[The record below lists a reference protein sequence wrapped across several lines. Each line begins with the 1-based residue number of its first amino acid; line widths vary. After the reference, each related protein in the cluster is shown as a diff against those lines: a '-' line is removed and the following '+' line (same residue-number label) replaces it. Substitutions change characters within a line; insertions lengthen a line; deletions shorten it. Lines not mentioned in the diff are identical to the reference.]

1 MSHPLLVSDLGF
13 LVLLGVVKPRCDL
26 SCEVFVQY
34 KLAKRTT
41 KRAQYT
47 EYIPGCEVEKR
58 KRKRREEFCLSG
70 TRVCVNNKYNNNNNN
85 NKQQNNKTTTTSTWS
100 LFNKQILFLSSFP
113 YLIPFSNL
121 QHLFYIHLDYQTH
134 DI

>member
-58 KRKRREEFCLSG
+58 KRKRRILFVRDESLRQQQVQQQQQQQQ
-70 TRVCVNNKYNNNNNN
+70 TT
-85 NKQQNNKTTTTSTWS
+85 KQQNNNNIHMESV
-100 LFNKQILFLSSFP
+100 QQADSFP
-113 YLIPFSNL
+113 FFFSLPNPIFQFAASVLHPFGLPNS
-121 QHLFYIHLDYQTH
+121 
-134 DI
+134 